1 MLGSSPSKAVSA
13 AMHYLKDPDAIYAR
27 SFAIIGEEVDLS
39 GLAAPLR
46 PLALRLIHACGMTD
60 ILPDLRFAEA
70 VVPAVRDALGRGRP
84 LLVDC
89 EMLKAAI
96 TARQLPPA
104 TDVIC
109 TLNHKPAAE
118 RGRRLGIT
126 RSAAAVA
133 LWEPHLDGAVVCIG
147 NAPTALFAL
156 LELVDSG
163 APKPAA
169 IVAFPVGF
177 VGAAEAKA
185 ELAAN
190 PRGLPFATLLGR
202 RGGSAMAA
210 AAINAIFAERSS

>member
-1 MLGSSPSKAVSA
+1 
-13 AMHYLKDPDAIYAR
+13 MHYLKDPDAIYAR

-39 GLAAPLR
+39 GFAAPLR
-46 PLALRLIHACGMTD
+46 PVALRLIHACGMTD
-60 ILPDLRFAEA
+60 ILADLRLDEA
-70 VVPAVRDALGRGRP
+70 VVPAVRAALACGRP

-96 TARQLPPA
+96 IARHLPPGA
-104 TDVIC
+104 EIIC
-109 TLNHKPAAE
+109 TLNHPAAAE

-133 LWEPHLDGAVVCIG
+133 LWQPHLEGAVVCIG
-147 NAPTALFAL
+147 NAPTALFTL
-156 LELVDSG
+156 LEMIDAG

-185 ELAAN
+185 ELAAD
-190 PRGLPFATLLGR
+190 PRGIPFATLLGR

-210 AAINAIFAERSS
+210 AAINAMFAERAS